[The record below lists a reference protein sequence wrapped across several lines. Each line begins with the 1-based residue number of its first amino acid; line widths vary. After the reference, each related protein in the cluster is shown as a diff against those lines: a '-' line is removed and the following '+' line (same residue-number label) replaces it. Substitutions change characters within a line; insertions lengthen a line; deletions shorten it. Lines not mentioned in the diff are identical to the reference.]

1 MIADIYHNKLD
12 ACYIKKDTKTIL
24 FGTELRP
31 AKKFVKRNLN
41 PTPIQKEINSFYSN
55 KFCMIY
61 SNTDKFNFKF
71 IQSFQKPT
79 KKQILKYI
87 LKHRIYN
94 EDDINFLLSNLK
106 IYGNDIKQ
114 LCEIY
119 GLGDVTKI
127 SKRDEDILNIFI
139 EFKDYRYISSG
150 RSRIN
155 CEYLQFDV
163 YNEKQLKALKNIF
176 TNMMVFKIENTY
188 KCYVRIKNLRL
199 YDNDFKNNK
208 CIKEKNKIFKVIQIL
223 HDAIEYMLTNKVNTF
238 RNNLLIENPAYIKE
252 HATEVKTIGDRNFKY
267 SLKYLRQTI
276 INKLG
281 FDIFNKGDI
290 NLICENIYN
299 KNYDELT
306 KEEKKQAFKEAKRK
320 SDNKRLII
328 HLEELYELKPDYLY
342 EDLEEIA
349 YNFCKATKSNL
360 LPQDIKRICEY
371 ILKRRKDETFVFKYK
386 GKYNTSETQM
396 STLTRFNQLVD
407 NVLYF
412 KTYKK
417 SGKVNFLINHSYAG
431 ESKCKV
437 NRKILQSAVR
447 DLKISERTAYLYNS
461 YTIGELQERFKTNFL
476 NFPWLY
482 STPYLKDMIDKI
494 GEKLN
499 VNTDDFEC
507 DERLN
512 KIDFKLLQDRFI
524 DQKRHNI
531 INCLLNNTRVVAFDF
546 SNKNYFNIENKT
558 EKKFIGVTDEYI
570 LFFDSFIEQS
580 LNNSLKQNKTSL
592 FNNKIFINDLLDKDY
607 INPLYLNF
615 NYIKYISSLQKIH
628 KETRY
633 SNSEFIRTHR
643 NQVITEKRP
652 YFFRKFIKNF
662 DIKEKNC
669 EDLILE
675 SFYWDPKSLKK
686 RRSVQKEI

>member
-1 MIADIYHNKLD
+1 MIADTYHNKLGVNH
-12 ACYIKKDTKTIL
+12 IKKDTKTIL
-24 FGTELRP
+24 FGTEP
-31 AKKFVKRNLN
+31 NPVKKFVKRNLN
-41 PTPIQKEINSFYSN
+41 PTPIQKEVNSFYSN

-71 IQSFQKPT
+71 IQSFQKVT
-79 KKQILKYI
+79 KKQLLNYI
-87 LKHRIYN
+87 LKHLIFNEEDRI
-94 EDDINFLLSNLK
+94 FLLSVLK
-106 IYGNDIKQ
+106 TCGNDIKQ

-139 EFKDYRYISSG
+139 EFKDYKYISSG

-163 YNEKQLKALKNIF
+163 YNKKQLKVLKNIF
-176 TNMMVFKIENTY
+176 TNMMVFKIEDVY

-199 YDNDFKNNK
+199 YNNIFKDNK
-208 CIKEKNKIFKVIQIL
+208 CIKEKNSVFKVIQIL
-223 HDAIEYMLTNKVNTF
+223 HDTIEYMLTNKVNTF

-252 HATEVKTIGDRNFKY
+252 HATEGKIFGDVSFRY
-267 SLKYLRQTI
+267 SLKYLRQII

-281 FDIFNKGDI
+281 FDILNEGDI
-290 NLICENIYN
+290 NLICEKIYN
-299 KNYDELT
+299 KNYDGLT
-306 KEEKKQAFKEAKRK
+306 KEEKKQAFEDTKRK

-328 HLEELYELKPDYLY
+328 HLEELYELKPDFLY
-342 EDLEEIA
+342 EDLEKIA

-360 LPQDIKRICEY
+360 LPYDIKRICEY

-386 GKYNTSETQM
+386 GKYNPSETQL
-396 STLTRFNQLVD
+396 STLTRFKQLVD

-412 KTYKK
+412 KKYKK
-417 SGKVNFLINHSYAG
+417 SEKVNFLINHSYAG

-447 DLKISERTAYLYNS
+447 ELKISERTAYLYNS
-461 YTIGELQERFKTNFL
+461 YTIEELRERFKTDFL

-494 GEKLN
+494 GTKLN
-499 VNTDDFEC
+499 VDTNDFKY

-512 KIDFKLLQDRFI
+512 KIDFKLLQNRFI
-524 DQKRHNI
+524 EQKHTTSGAI
-531 INCLLNNTRVVAFDF
+531 
-546 SNKNYFNIENKT
+546 FNLSIKDSFIRENKT
-558 EKKFIGVTDEYI
+558 QKKFTGIAGKYI

-580 LNNSLKQNKTSL
+580 LNNSLKHNKTSL
-592 FNNKIFINDLLDKDY
+592 SNNKIFINDLLDKDN

-628 KETRY
+628 KETHY
-633 SNSEFIRTHR
+633 SDKEFVRTHR

-662 DIKEKNC
+662 DVKEKNC
-669 EDLILE
+669 EDLFLE
-675 SFYWDPKSLKK
+675 LFYWDPKALKR
-686 RRSVQKEI
+686 RRSVQK

>member
-1 MIADIYHNKLD
+1 MVADTYHNNLGVNH
-12 ACYIKKDTKTIL
+12 IKKDTKTIL
-24 FGTELRP
+24 FGNELRP
-31 AKKFVKRNLN
+31 IKKFVKRNLN
-41 PTPIQKEINSFYSN
+41 PTIIQKEINSFYSN
-55 KFCMIY
+55 KFSMIY

-71 IQSFQKPT
+71 IQSFQKVT
-79 KKQILKYI
+79 KKQLLIYI
-87 LKHRIYN
+87 LKHKIFD
-94 EDDINFLLSNLK
+94 EDDRNFLLSNLK
-106 IYGNDIKQ
+106 IYGNDIKK

-139 EFKDYRYISSG
+139 EFKDYKYISSG

-163 YNEKQLKALKNIF
+163 YNEKQLKELKNIF
-176 TNMMVFKIENTY
+176 TNMMVFKIEKTY

-199 YDNDFKNNK
+199 YDNDLKNNK
-208 CIKEKNKIFKVIQIL
+208 CIKEKNKVFKVIQIL

-252 HATEVKTIGDRNFKY
+252 HSVESKIIGDINFRY
-267 SLKYLRQTI
+267 SLKYLRQII

-281 FDIFNKGDI
+281 FDILNEGDI
-290 NLICENIYN
+290 NLICEKIYN

-306 KEEKKQAFKEAKRK
+306 KEEKKQAFKEAKIK

-349 YNFCKATKSNL
+349 YNFCKGTKSGL
-360 LPQDIKRICEY
+360 LPYDIKRICEY
-371 ILKRRKDETFVFKYK
+371 VLKRRKDENFVFKYK
-386 GKYNTSETQM
+386 GKYNPSETQL
-396 STLTRFNQLVD
+396 SSLTRFNLLVD
-407 NVLYF
+407 NFLRF
-412 KTYKK
+412 NKYKK
-417 SGKVNFLINHSYAG
+417 TEKVKFLINHSYAN
-431 ESKCKV
+431 ESKSKV
-437 NRKILQSAVR
+437 NRKILLHAAR
-447 DLKISERTAYLYNS
+447 DLKISERTAYCYNS
-461 YTIGELQERFKTNFL
+461 YNIEKLQERFKTDFL
-476 NFPWLY
+476 CFPWLY

-494 GEKLN
+494 GSKLN
-499 VNTDDFEC
+499 INTNDFKC

-524 DQKRHNI
+524 DQKYHNL
-531 INCLLNNTRVVAFDF
+531 INCLSKNVPGTNFDF
-546 SNKNYFNIENKT
+546 LNKNSFIRENKT
-558 EKKFIGVTDEYI
+558 EKKFTGVAGEYI
-570 LFFDSFIEQS
+570 LFFDSFFEHS
-580 LNNSLKQNKTSL
+580 LNNSLKQNKNFL
-592 FNNKIFINDLLDKDY
+592 FNNKIFINDLLNTND
-607 INPLYLNF
+607 INPLYLKFNF
-615 NYIKYISSLQKIH
+615 IKYISSLQKIH
-628 KETRY
+628 KETHY
-633 SNSEFIRTHR
+633 SDKEFIRTHR

-669 EDLILE
+669 EDLLLE

-686 RRSVQKEI
+686 CKNVQKQ